1 MNIYQIF
8 ISIFLTWL
16 HSRLNHIFL
25 VFWENYSKTLE
36 NSQLYTVTNYYWPAV
51 YQKWTSPLSYSRV
64 FLKVFPKATLKSD
77 TLTLSSYTKSMNQSI
92 DIWMMEQWAFSG
104 TWFTYLQIWI
114 MKIAIPHLYFVMSIK
129 KHFKYIIFFWNHFV
143 CHTILT
149 LPLIF
154 HFSGSIAQGKR
165 V

>member
-1 MNIYQIF
+1 MSTFTCHFCNYINFLNIYLIF

-25 VFWENYSKTLE
+25 VFWESYSKTLE
-36 NSQLYTVTNYYWPAV
+36 NFQLHTVTIYYWPAA

-64 FLKVFPKATLKSD
+64 FLKVFPKATLKSN
-77 TLTLSSYTKSMNQSI
+77 TLTLSSYIKSMNQSI

-114 MKIAIPHLYFVMSIK
+114 MKIAIAHLHFVMSVKNILNTLS
-129 KHFKYIIFFWNHFV
+129 FFE
-143 CHTILT
+143 TILYA
-149 LPLIF
+149 IR
-154 HFSGSIAQGKR
+154 S
-165 V
+165 

>member
-16 HSRLNHIFL
+16 HSRVNHIFL
-25 VFWENYSKTLE
+25 VFWESYS
-36 NSQLYTVTNYYWPAV
+36 NYWPAS
-51 YQKWTSPLSYSRV
+51 YQKWTSPLSYSRILLNIIFLHKKYESEYWYMNDGTMSV
-64 FLKVFPKATLKSD
+64 FWNLIYIFTNLNHENCYCTLIFC
-77 TLTLSSYTKSMNQSI
+77 N
-92 DIWMMEQWAFSG
+92 E
-104 TWFTYLQIWI
+104 
-114 MKIAIPHLYFVMSIK
+114 HK

-149 LPLIF
+149 LPLIL